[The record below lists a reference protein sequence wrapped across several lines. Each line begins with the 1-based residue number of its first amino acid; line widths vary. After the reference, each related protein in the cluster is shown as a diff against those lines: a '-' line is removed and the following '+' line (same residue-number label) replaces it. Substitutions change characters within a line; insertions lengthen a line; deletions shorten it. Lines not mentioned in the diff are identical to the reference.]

1 MATKL
6 VMGAS
11 GFLGSH
17 VTRLLVERG
26 ETVRVFLRETSST
39 RGIDDLDVERVYGD
53 LTDAEAVRTAMAE
66 VDDVFYCVVDT
77 RSWLRDP
84 APLFRTNVEALRG
97 VLEVAVEAGLHSF
110 VFTSSIT
117 TLARNPERLVTEDD
131 PHNWLKQGGA
141 YVRSRMEAE
150 ELVLTYARDRGL
162 PAVAMCVSNTYGT
175 GDHQPTPHG
184 SLVKAASRGKLRWY
198 IRGAASEV
206 VGIRSAAQAMVLGAE
221 KGRVGERY
229 VVSERYLSMRELH
242 DVAAAE
248 GGQPPMKIG
257 VPYAV
262 MYAAGFVGD
271 VLARV
276 LRRDVPLNRS
286 SVRLMKVYTPVDH
299 SKAERELGWEPAP
312 TPDEIREAVAFYNKK
327 ERARS

>member
-1 MATKL
+1 VATQL

-26 ETVRVFLRETSST
+26 EPVRVFLRETSST
-39 RGIDDLDVERVYGD
+39 RGIDDLDVERVYGEITD
-53 LTDAEAVRTAMAE
+53 LEAVRKAMAD

-84 APLFRTNVEALRG
+84 APLFRTNVEALSG
-97 VLEVAVEAGLHSF
+97 VLEVAVEVGLHRF

-117 TLARNPERLVTEDD
+117 TVARNTDRQATEED
-131 PHNWLKQGGA
+131 PHNWLRKGGA
-141 YVRSRMEAE
+141 YVRSRVEAE
-150 ELVLTYARDRGL
+150 ELVLACARDRGL
-162 PAVAMCVSNTYGT
+162 PAVVMCVSNTYGA

-206 VGIRSAAQAMVLGAE
+206 VGIRSAAEALVLAASH
-221 KGRVGERY
+221 GRVGERY
-229 VVSERYLSMRELH
+229 IVSERYLSMRDLH
-242 DVAAAE
+242 DVAAVE
-248 GGQPPMKIG
+248 GGFPPVRVG
-257 VPYAV
+257 VPYSV

-286 SVRLMKVYTPVDH
+286 SVRLMKIYTPVDH
-299 SKAERELGWEPAP
+299 SKAVRELGWEPAT
-312 TPDEIREAVAFYNKK
+312 TPDEIREAVAFYNSTV
-327 ERARS
+327 RTRP